1 MEVEILGDEKK
12 GFELKITVPIDTNL
26 IKPVQGKKF
35 DPEFKLGDMRPSST
49 GKTLFLYNDKVQ
61 GVARHPVTGDSLTI
75 PLRVEMATPEEKG
88 IRKKYVAWRKDS
100 DKDED

>member
-12 GFELKITVPIDTNL
+12 GYQLTIKVPIDTNL
-26 IKPVQGKKF
+26 IKPVQGKDF

-75 PLRVEMATPEEKG
+75 PLRVEMPTPEEKG
-88 IRKKYVAWRKDS
+88 IRKKYVAWRKSEGGD
-100 DKDED
+100 

>member
-1 MEVEILGDEKK
+1 MKVEISGDEKK
-12 GFELKITVPIDTNL
+12 GFELTITVPIDTNL
-26 IKPVQGKKF
+26 VKPVQGKKF

-61 GVARHPVTGDSLTI
+61 GVAKHPLFGDNLTI
-75 PLRVEMATPEEKG
+75 PLRIEMPTPKEKG
-88 IRKKYVAWRKDS
+88 IRKMYQAWIKNA